1 MFLDNLRARI
11 YNEVKAHTTA
21 LRIGRSSRQHSVRS
35 SVLRGF
41 SFSAQTGRLFG
52 RINSAQGSP
61 WPQPEAHSCS
71 LSPNRMRTRAPSASS
86 GHAGRVS
93 APFCVTFDALAGR
106 APPPRIWRADKPTA
120 APGGILSGREVGIVL
135 RLSGTR
141 QDASNAPYR
150 SGTRIG
156 VRLRRAAS
164 GRASR
169 NRAPPCAVRTRRHD
183 LDTAARHPASRV
195 GLGLRRASLGSSVG
209 ANAPHAIISS

>member
-11 YNEVKAHTTA
+11 YNEVKAHTTV
-21 LRIGRSSRQHSVRS
+21 LRIGRLSRQHSVRS

-52 RINSAQGSP
+52 RINSTQDSP
-61 WPQPEAHSCS
+61 RPQPDAYSCS
-71 LSPNRMRTRAPSASS
+71 LRLIRTRGQGFGSVLR
-86 GHAGRVS
+86 HVR
-93 APFCVTFDALAGR
+93 THWQDR

-135 RLSGTR
+135 RLSDAR

-169 NRAPPCAVRTRRHD
+169 GRTPPCAVLTRRHD
-183 LDTAARHPASRV
+183 LGTATRHPASRV
-195 GLGLRRASLGSSVG
+195 GLGLRRAPLGSSVG

>member
-21 LRIGRSSRQHSVRS
+21 LRIGRSSRQQSVRS

-52 RINSAQGSP
+52 RINSMQDSP
-61 WPQPEAHSCS
+61 RPQPDAHSCS
-71 LSPNRMRTRAPSASS
+71 LRLVRTCEHGFGSVLR
-86 GHAGRVS
+86 HVR
-93 APFCVTFDALAGR
+93 THRQDR

-120 APGGILSGREVGIVL
+120 AHGGILRGREVGIVL
-135 RLSGTR
+135 RLSGAR

-150 SGTRIG
+150 SGARIG

-169 NRAPPCAVRTRRHD
+169 NRAPPCGIRTYE
-183 LDTAARHPASRV
+183 
-195 GLGLRRASLGSSVG
+195 
-209 ANAPHAIISS
+209 